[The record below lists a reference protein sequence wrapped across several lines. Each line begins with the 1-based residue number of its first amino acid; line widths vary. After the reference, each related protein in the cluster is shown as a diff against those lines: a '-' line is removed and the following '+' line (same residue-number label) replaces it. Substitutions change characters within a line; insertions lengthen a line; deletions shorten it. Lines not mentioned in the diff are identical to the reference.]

1 MSRKGNNSNDSVEH
15 HYYSTLNDSH
25 EPPWQPRLR
34 SFAPQFIALFSAGME
49 RKKKRAEGESKYMQ
63 MWEKVDQIGM
73 TRAYVQFSQ
82 DFSEKNPNTLKT
94 ENP

>member
-1 MSRKGNNSNDSVEH
+1 MSRKGNNSNDPVEQ

-25 EPPWQPRLR
+25 EPPWQPRLQ

-49 RKKKRAEGESKYMQ
+49 RKKEQRVRANKCRCGRKLT
-63 MWEKVDQIGM
+63 KLVM